1 MKKVIYYNR
10 FLHELSYKMGFQ
22 ISQQMIETDTYFILA
37 TETAFTKLDRTK
49 ADEIPI
55 NICHANTPKF
65 NLTKPEVQALHYLR
79 SDIHIITADKN
90 NAT

>member
-1 MKKVIYYNR
+1 MIYYNR
-10 FLHELSYKMGFQ
+10 FVHELSYKMGFQ
-22 ISQQMIETDTYFILA
+22 ISQQMIDTYFILA
-37 TETAFTKLDRTK
+37 ADPAFTKLDRTK